1 MTSGPQC
8 IILSIIINGRDLPG
22 VPWLGLYAST
32 AGDTSS
38 TAGQGTKIPHAMD
51 VAPPKKLI
59 VSIINWFI
67 PRPPAPQARVD
78 QCSLLTAAKRQS
90 YTQHT
95 KCFPRQRVMARN
107 AKTGQG
113 LVGRQVSFL
122 GPPGVAGQV

>member
-51 VAPPKKLI
+51 VAPPQK
-59 VSIINWFI
+59 INCI
-67 PRPPAPQARVD
+67 NNQLVHTQAS
-78 QCSLLTAAKRQS
+78 CS
-90 YTQHT
+90 
-95 KCFPRQRVMARN
+95 P
-107 AKTGQG
+107 GQG
-113 LVGRQVSFL
+113 
-122 GPPGVAGQV
+122 GPVFTPDCS